1 MFCDGAKPRVRR
13 SDGVG
18 TRAPELTM
26 PFNVR
31 RGRELRKPSE
41 EVGVPDSV
49 NTGDVRSVRKLDAV
63 GDLIGVG
70 HK

>member
-1 MFCDGAKPRVRR
+1 MPCDGAKPRVRR
-13 SDGVG
+13 RDDVG
-18 TRAPELTM
+18 TRGLELTM
-26 PFNVR
+26 PSNVR

-41 EVGVPDSV
+41 EVDVPDSV
-49 NTGDVRSVRKLDAV
+49 NIGDVRYVRKLDAV